1 MSIKFKVC
9 NLHEIRM
16 CIIGVYVQ
24 VYAYTHIHLHTHTHT
39 QLSDHGMFYYHFGKT
54 SRAELKS

>member
-9 NLHEIRM
+9 NLHEICM

-24 VYAYTHIHLHTHTHT
+24 ANIYTHTNTHISTHT
-39 QLSDHGMFYYHFGKT
+39 
-54 SRAELKS
+54 